1 MAVRMAISL
10 ASRSRCPSRSR
21 SCSTCPMSRLFP
33 FPFLDEIPPQ
43 FFFQL
48 LQFVFILDG
57 SGRTQ
62 LTDLVVDRYQLLGQ
76 AHKRL
81 VPFHFLLHLLQFR
94 PQGQIPCLGL
104 TAYADVPQILGTVP
118 WVALTGTGAVALTA
132 FAIIHGNDAP
142 AKIAEILDLTEQ
154 LFPAQL
160 QIAQWLV
167 HSASYLN
174 VGTHSDYRA
183 KKEKTQLPPTKL
195 AHTRCPDRTRPRP
208 PPVRYSVDLLPASLQ
223 RTSNRQRT
231 PNHQRVNR
239 TSLR

>member
-21 SCSTCPMSRLFP
+21 SSSTCPMSRSISFAVSRRNSSAV
-33 FPFLDEIPPQ
+33 

-174 VGTHSDYRA
+174 VCTHSDYRA

-195 AHTRCPDRTRPRP
+195 AHTPDF
-208 PPVRYSVDLLPASLQ
+208 S
-223 RTSNRQRT
+223 
-231 PNHQRVNR
+231 RV
-239 TSLR
+239 

>member
-1 MAVRMAISL
+1 
-10 ASRSRCPSRSR
+10 PSRMKTY
-21 SCSTCPMSRLFP
+21 CIF
-33 FPFLDEIPPQ
+33 

-48 LQFVFILDG
+48 RHFVFVIDG

-154 LFPAQL
+154 LFPRSEEHTSEL
-160 QIAQWLV
+160 QSLAYLV
-167 HSASYLN
+167 C
-174 VGTHSDYRA
+174 R
-183 KKEKTQLPPTKL
+183 
-195 AHTRCPDRTRPRP
+195 
-208 PPVRYSVDLLPASLQ
+208 LLL
-223 RTSNRQRT
+223 
-231 PNHQRVNR
+231 
-239 TSLR
+239 

>member
-21 SCSTCPMSRLFP
+21 SCSTCPMSRSISFSVSRRNSSAV
-33 FPFLDEIPPQ
+33 
-43 FFFQL
+43 FFQL

-174 VGTHSDYRA
+174 VCTHSDYRA

-195 AHTRCPDRTRPRP
+195 AHTQAQK
-208 PPVRYSVDLLPASLQ
+208 SQ
-223 RTSNRQRT
+223 RTYGWSTDPDAAMRCAT
-231 PNHQRVNR
+231 
-239 TSLR
+239 TLRAFW